1 MALRRPFSLAVDPA
15 EELPLYLQLARG
27 IADAIRAGR
36 LRAGDAL
43 PGSRTMARSLGVN
56 RNTVLSAYE
65 ELAAEGW
72 VVGRRA
78 SGTFVAE
85 DLPSPLRSRRAQ
97 AATAATVGFA
107 LASPI
112 EHDTFP
118 RHPPGVFV
126 LTRGTPDPRL
136 LPTIELA
143 RAYRRVLQKDGRRLL
158 VYGDHRGHPGL
169 RLGLAEMLSSARGLT
184 VTADDL
190 LVTRG
195 SQNALDLIARALVT
209 PGDVVAVE
217 ALGHPVVRAAF
228 RLAGA
233 RLRSVPVDPH
243 GACVGDL
250 ERLAGN
256 HRIRAFVVT
265 PHHQFPTTAVM
276 PAARRMQLLHVA
288 AQHRIAVIEDDYDHE
303 FHYEGRP
310 VLPLASADSAGVVI
324 YVGTLSKVLA
334 PGLRLGYVAAPRP
347 FVDRIASIRAVTDI
361 QGDLVME
368 AAVAELFASGEL
380 VRHVGRMRRIYRSR
394 RDALVAAVRRE
405 LGNTVQVEAPPG
417 GTAVWARVGSDGEPI
432 DIDGWARRGEQ
443 HRVIFRS
450 ARAYAFDGAEV
461 NHLRLGFTLHDE
473 DELATAVRRMAA
485 ALPAR

>member
-1 MALRRPFSLAVDPA
+1 MALRRPFGLAVDPA

-43 PGSRTMARSLGVN
+43 PGSRTMASSLGVN
-56 RNTVLSAYE
+56 RNTVLSAYQ

-78 SGTFVAE
+78 SGTFVAD
-85 DLPSPLRSRRAQ
+85 DLPSLPRPRLAK
-97 AATAATVGFA
+97 AATTATVGFA
-107 LASPI
+107 TAPPI

-118 RHPPGVFV
+118 SHPSDVYV

-169 RLGLAEMLSSARGLT
+169 RLELAEMLASARGLT

-195 SQNALDLIARALVT
+195 SQSALDLIARALVT

-233 RLRSVPVDPH
+233 QLKAIPVDRH
-243 GACVGDL
+243 GASVDVL
-250 ERLAGN
+250 EHLAGN
-256 HRIRAFVVT
+256 HQIRAFVVT

-288 AQHRIAVIEDDYDHE
+288 ARHRIAIIEDDYDHE

-310 VLPLASADSAGVVI
+310 VLPLASADDAGVVI

-368 AAVAELFASGEL
+368 AAVAELFATGEL
-380 VRHVGRMRRIYRSR
+380 TRHVGRMRRIYRSR
-394 RDALVAAVRRE
+394 RDALVAALRWE
-405 LGNTVQVEAPPG
+405 LGDTVQVEAPAG
-417 GTAVWARVGSDGEPI
+417 GTAVWARIGSEGQPI
-432 DIDGWARRGEQ
+432 DIAGWARRGEQ
-443 HRVIFRS
+443 HQVIFRGG
-450 ARAYAFDGAEV
+450 RAYAFDDVQV
-461 NHLRLGFTLHDE
+461 NHLRLGFTLHTE
-473 DELATAVRRMAA
+473 EELAMAVRRMAA